1 MRMRRYFKSWDIATL
16 ADYRPIFPDVGK
28 DWYTKSNAKISNN
41 MVARAKPFPKMH
53 AGVHFGI
60 LVYLKCAAGGTF
72 GQIPAGW

>member
-1 MRMRRYFKSWDIATL
+1 
-16 ADYRPIFPDVGK
+16 
-28 DWYTKSNAKISNN
+28 